1 MAYIPKCGERAMDV
15 SLLSY
20 YIDNPEDCKTLSTTS
35 SICSSGQKH
44 FLHILLTVSSIR
56 QTSMAD
62 TSNKDST
69 FNILGSSKLN
79 TVDGKNPSTN
89 PAGKQSGA
97 AAQGDSRTDTDSYKN
112 ECIAAHN
119 ALEDRLREKERLA
132 RWKRE

>member
-1 MAYIPKCGERAMDV
+1 
-15 SLLSY
+15 
-20 YIDNPEDCKTLSTTS
+20 
-35 SICSSGQKH
+35 
-44 FLHILLTVSSIR
+44 
-56 QTSMAD
+56 MAD

-79 TVDGKNPSTN
+79 TVDGKNPATN
-89 PAGKQSGA
+89 PASQPNGGA
-97 AAQGDSRTDTDSYKN
+97 AQPDNQTKADSYKN